1 MKNTDKLIAEAIDHL
16 TYSSYAHNRELS
28 PEIEP
33 VRWGVIYGEEKVNLM
48 EKIFEKSL
56 TAKQKKI
63 YCQYIILKQ
72 K

>member
-33 VRWGVIYGEEKVNLM
+33 TRWGLIYGAKKVELM
-48 EKIFEKSL
+48 EKMFVKSL
-56 TAKQKKI
+56 TAKQK
-63 YCQYIILKQ
+63 
-72 K
+72 

>member
-16 TYSSYAHNRELS
+16 TYSSYVHNRELS

-48 EKIFEKSL
+48 EKIFVKSL
-56 TAKQKKI
+56 TAKQK
-63 YCQYIILKQ
+63 
-72 K
+72 